1 MITYYRTCC
10 WVALR
15 YTVVCHNNTVLDE
28 MSVESTPSSTCN
40 LCVPQN
46 WHYMYSE
53 LMYMYHNYFLQL
65 YTCIF
70 KNCCEIELILY
81 NCKFICFSELTY
93 NYLYLCLIQVQ
104 CTVYMYLRQNW
115 FNHIPVHVII
125 FSRLTCTSEML
136 NSYSGIAGLCFIYMY
151 FIMNISRQVKV
162 CLQSDP
168 FFFKI

>member
-1 MITYYRTCC
+1 MCTTELTLHVF
-10 WVALR
+10 WV
-15 YTVVCHNNTVLDE
+15 D
-28 MSVESTPSSTCN
+28 
-40 LCVPQN
+40 Q
-46 WHYMYSE
+46 
-53 LMYMYHNYFLQL
+53 MYMFHNYFLQL

-162 CLQSDP
+162 CLQSNP